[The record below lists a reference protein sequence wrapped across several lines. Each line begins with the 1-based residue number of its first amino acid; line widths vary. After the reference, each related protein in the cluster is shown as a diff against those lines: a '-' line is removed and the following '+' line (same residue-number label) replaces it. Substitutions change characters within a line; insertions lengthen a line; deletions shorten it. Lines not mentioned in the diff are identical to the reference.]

1 MDASHNRRKLHRIWY
16 SHHFDPKAAVVRQE
30 AYLILSRHEKR
41 SYLRFKM
48 AEVDTLIIHIRR
60 LQVPTSYGLPEGG
73 VSRYGWPLHEQHL
86 GYHVCYGRYGSR

>member
-1 MDASHNRRKLHRIWY
+1 MHRITVGNY
-16 SHHFDPKAAVVRQE
+16 IAFGIHIISTQKR
-30 AYLILSRHEKR
+30 LSSDKKPTLSSPVMRNA
-41 SYLRFKM
+41 LTFGFKM